1 MNEAGSG
8 RSRVRPGPASCLSSG
23 SPPIEDLGV
32 GTTSDDVTCAGCG
45 RVGTATDVTLGW
57 SFDVPPRPTGSTEP
71 ARSDEAS
78 YLCPECTR
86 RMVRD
91 VEARLDL

>member
-1 MNEAGSG
+1 
-8 RSRVRPGPASCLSSG
+8 V
-23 SPPIEDLGV
+23 GV
-32 GTTSDDVTCAGCG
+32 PSDDVTCAGCG
-45 RVGTATDVTLGW
+45 RVGTAAEATLGW

-71 ARSDEAS
+71 SRSGEGT

>member
-1 MNEAGSG
+1 MSTA
-8 RSRVRPGPASCLSSG
+8 A
-23 SPPIEDLGV
+23 
-32 GTTSDDVTCAGCG
+32 DDVTGAGCG
-45 RVGTATDVTLGW
+45 RVGTAGEAMLGW
-57 SFDVPPRPTGSTEP
+57 SFDVPPRPSGSTEP
-71 ARSDEAS
+71 VRSGQAS

>member
-1 MNEAGSG
+1 MVS
-8 RSRVRPGPASCLSSG
+8 
-23 SPPIEDLGV
+23 
-32 GTTSDDVTCAGCG
+32 TTPDEVTCAGCG